1 MKKRNVL
8 SLVTALTTVSLLLA
22 GTFTAAA
29 GADLV
34 SLLTSELGVTKDQ
47 AQGGAGAIFDF
58 AKGKLSADDF
68 SKIAD
73 AVPNMDSLLKAAP
86 AAGGGLTKKLG
97 SLTGGGSSLGGLA
110 SLAGSFSK
118 LGLNADMVSKFVPQI
133 LSFVESS
140 GGQGVMKVLQGI
152 LQ

>member
-1 MKKRNVL
+1 MNKSTFL
-8 SLVTALTTVSLLLA
+8 SLATMLTTVSLLVA
-22 GTFTAAA
+22 GGSTAFA

-34 SLLTSELGVTKDQ
+34 SMLTKELGVTSEQ
-47 AQGGAGAIFDF
+47 ATGGAGAIFDF

-68 SKIAD
+68 SKVAA
-73 AVPNMDSLLKAAP
+73 AVPNMDTLLKAAP
-86 AAGGGLTKKLG
+86 EAGGGLTKKLG
-97 SLTGGGSSLGGLA
+97 GLTGAGGSLGGLA

-140 GGQGVMKVLQGI
+140 GGADVMKILQGVLQ
-152 LQ
+152 